1 VGAVWPNNRG
11 RRKTDKDALD
21 QSIAYDNILKDN
33 KISDLIMLYDEVDLL
48 LFEKPQ
54 SKTKVKKV

>member
-1 VGAVWPNNRG
+1 MWPNNR
-11 RRKTDKDALD
+11 KKADKETLD

-33 KISDLIMLYDEVDLL
+33 KVSDLIMLYDEVDLL

-54 SKTKVKKV
+54 SKPKIKKI